1 MGDVLATW
9 AEEAVFAEV
18 LERGLL
24 EIVIGSGDEDLEIT
38 SLFSPVQRDI
48 RVDRLAPEN
57 TFDDG
62 CGWGVGTTGAVIGV
76 DSWVSFVILGFN
88 VSCQ

>member
-1 MGDVLATW
+1 MGHVLATW

-62 CGWGVGTTGAVIGV
+62 CGWGVGTTSTVIGV
-76 DSWVSFVILGFN
+76 DSWVSLVVLNVN